1 MADEKRDMRTAAQW
15 ERAHRAVRKGEL
27 GKGEERRWR
36 TPYGWGHATFYA
48 EEQTRPWNERDK
60 ARALRER
67 HEAELERA
75 RQDAARELSERVR
88 DAYSRGVRDERLH
101 SLLCSCWRA
110 TLGELGLAEDD
121 VRPHTAYQWVALGLV
136 PIAEA
141 RWGRTGPAEDYFYC
155 SPWDVRPDA
164 ERARRL
170 MATAPREYDRLPD
183 GRPYDGRPW
192 W

>member
-1 MADEKRDMRTAAQW
+1 MAEEQRDMRTAAQW
-15 ERAHRAVRKGEL
+15 ERAHRHVRAGQLDKGEV
-27 GKGEERRWR
+27 RRWR
-36 TPYGWGHATFYA
+36 NVGGYHSAVYYS
-48 EEQTRPWNERDK
+48 EEQTRPWSKRDEAHARRLRREEDRAREEK
-60 ARALRER
+60 KAAEALRREVQNARAW
-67 HEAELERA
+67 AT
-75 RQDAARELSERVR
+75 R
-88 DAYSRGVRDERLH
+88 DAQVGDVEECWGGWPEGVG
-101 SLLCSCWRA
+101 W
-110 TLGELGLAEDD
+110 DD